1 MKPFTIRKAAAPA
14 RGRPA
19 GGETSNEAAKYATA
33 PQGDRQNMSASG
45 ILDGEE
51 SAGHYPKQDVSNL
64 SKEELEALQP
74 KGLRVVNPW
83 IHEQTHKQYL
93 TNITVSSLPPT
104 AQISQK
110 DGQNQALTHP
120 VWHLPWLD
128 QVNSLSTKCA
138 RLTLAF
144 KSSLPI

>member
-1 MKPFTIRKAAAPA
+1 MKPFTIRKAAAPT
-14 RGRPA
+14 RGRAAA
-19 GGETSNEAAKYATA
+19 GDQTSNEAGKYFTA
-33 PQGDRQNMSASG
+33 PQGDRQNLSASG

-51 SAGHYPKQDVSNL
+51 SAGQEPQQDQSNL
-64 SKEELEALQP
+64 TKEELEALQP

-120 VWHLPWLD
+120 VWFLPRYD
-128 QVNSLSTKCA
+128 
-138 RLTLAF
+138 
-144 KSSLPI
+144 

>member
-1 MKPFTIRKAAAPA
+1 MKPFTIRKAAAPT

-19 GGETSNEAAKYATA
+19 AGDQTSNEAGKYFTA
-33 PQGDRQNMSASG
+33 PQGDRQNLSASG

-51 SAGHYPKQDVSNL
+51 SAGQEPQQDQSNL
-64 SKEELEALQP
+64 TKEELEALQP

-104 AQISQK
+104 VQISQK

-120 VWHLPWLD
+120 VWFLPRYD
-128 QVNSLSTKCA
+128 
-138 RLTLAF
+138 
-144 KSSLPI
+144 